1 MKNIVSGSAW
11 VFGDNVNTES
21 IMATGTDFNPA
32 LAAKTCL
39 AFYDAEFPGNVKP
52 GDIIVAG
59 KNFGN
64 SSSRPAGKV
73 LKHLGVAAIV
83 CESCARIFS
92 RNTWNI
98 GVPILECPGISAMF
112 TKGDH
117 AQVDLDSGEIQNL
130 TSGES
135 KKADKPI
142 DILVERWRAGGMI
155 DWINARRDQYD
166 TLE

>member
-1 MKNIVSGSAW
+1 MENIVSGNAW
-11 VFGDNVNTES
+11 VFGNNVNTES

-39 AFYDAEFPGNVKP
+39 AFYDPEFPASVQP
-52 GDIIVAG
+52 GDIIIAG

-64 SSSRPAGKV
+64 SSSRPAGRV

-83 CESCARIFS
+83 CESCARIFF

-98 GVPILECPGISAMF
+98 GVPILECPGVSQLF
-112 TKGDH
+112 KKGDK
-117 AQVDLDSGEIQNL
+117 AEVNLDTGEIKNL
-130 TSGES
+130 TSNES
-135 KKADKPI
+135 AKSEKPI
-142 DILVERWRAGGMI
+142 ELLVERWRAGGMI
-155 DWINARRDQYD
+155 AWVNARRDHYD